1 MCSHLGTEPAVPAS
15 LPLARLMQ
23 QAAPRK
29 LAPKSPNG
37 KQVTNSRAPRGSQ
50 RHTLGSANTTARCGD
65 RSTRPE
71 ANPLWETTAAAPAPC
86 RGWAALCKQGARG
99 SQTRIRPGKA
109 EAGGPQAAPRRWA
122 HRGRPGAHR
131 RQEANGKR
139 TRWRVTAPWPCSPT
153 ELRARTEGH
162 PPGHVD
168 ACVGTRA
175 AGVCPRR
182 GPGRPTPSFTRCPA
196 RWLRVCRGP
205 FPGCRTPTRNSALL
219 TPCRPAPS
227 RRRPP
232 LGGPPTRAPGSSST
246 LRPDP
251 AEAGPTLF
259 LCLPPSNGFPQRPA

>member
-86 RGWAALCKQGARG
+86 RGWAALRKRGARG

-153 ELRARTEGH
+153 ELRAQTEGH
-162 PPGHVD
+162 PPGHAD
-168 ACVGTRA
+168 ACVG
-175 AGVCPRR
+175 
-182 GPGRPTPSFTRCPA
+182 
-196 RWLRVCRGP
+196 CRGLP
-205 FPGCRTPTRNSALL
+205 AEGARAPRALVHSLSGPLAERLPRPLPRLQATHANSALL

-232 LGGPPTRAPGSSST
+232 LGGGGPTRAPGSSST

>member
-1 MCSHLGTEPAVPAS
+1 
-15 LPLARLMQ
+15 MQ

-86 RGWAALCKQGARG
+86 RGWAALRKRGARG

-153 ELRARTEGH
+153 ELRAQTEGH
-162 PPGHVD
+162 PPGHAD
-168 ACVGTRA
+168 ACVG
-175 AGVCPRR
+175 
-182 GPGRPTPSFTRCPA
+182 
-196 RWLRVCRGP
+196 CRGLP
-205 FPGCRTPTRNSALL
+205 AEGARAPRALVHSLSGPLAERLPRPLPRLQATHANSALL

-227 RRRPP
+227 RAGLRSGGAPHPCPGLILHAPPRPGRGRPHVVP
-232 LGGPPTRAPGSSST
+232 LFAPFQ
-246 LRPDP
+246 R
-251 AEAGPTLF
+251 
-259 LCLPPSNGFPQRPA
+259 LPPATGIKSRPAPLPAGRQAHVSQA